1 MQLQYDTYMYLGKK
15 NFLPGLPQHNAL
27 QHYDTCNAMITG

>member
-1 MQLQYDTYMYLGKK
+1 MQLQYDTYMYIGK
-15 NFLPGLPQHNAL
+15 NFLPGLLQHNAL